1 MAMNMTINKARILC
15 VDDEPG
21 ILRALSWVLKKDY
34 SISTATSGEEA
45 LKVLKDKDFDVIISD
60 QRMPGMMGAE
70 LLEKASQIQPQ
81 AIRLLLTGYSDM
93 EYVLDSINKGEIF
106 RFIKKPWHIPELKR
120 IVGEAVDIAIG
131 SNTTTATPAAN
142 ASNAPKLLLVDDDPE
157 VISMVKEIMG
167 NSESLS
173 IATSI
178 SESVIALS
186 DSSKIG
192 VVISDLEVGGV
203 DVSGLLKVLKSK
215 APEITTVVVSSR
227 SDIQDVINLINQ
239 GQVYRFIF
247 KPTKRGALKI
257 MIQSALEKHS
267 KLMQDPSSRRRH
279 MVEKLDSSDFES
291 LMRDVKKHAAEES
304 ATADLNEP
312 GMLKRF
318 SSGFAKLFG
327 G

>member
-1 MAMNMTINKARILC
+1 MNTTNKARILC

-34 SISTATSGEEA
+34 SISTANSGEEA
-45 LKVLKDKDFDVIISD
+45 LKILQDQDFEVIISD

-70 LLEKASQIQPQ
+70 LLEKASQMQPQ
-81 AIRLLLTGYSDM
+81 AIRILLTGYSDM
-93 EYVLDSINKGEIF
+93 EYVLDAINKGEIF

-120 IVGEAVDIAIG
+120 IVGEAVDIAAG
-131 SNTTTATPAAN
+131 TAASAATPEAHE
-142 ASNAPKLLLVDDDPE
+142 SHAPKLLLVDDDPE
-157 VISMVKEIMG
+157 TISMVKEVMG
-167 NSESLS
+167 NSELLS
-173 IATSI
+173 VATTI
-178 SESVIALS
+178 RESVIALS
-186 DSSKIG
+186 DSSRIG

-203 DVSGLLKVLKSK
+203 DVSGLLKVLKNK

-247 KPTKRGALKI
+247 KPVKKGALKI

-267 KLMQDPSSRRRH
+267 KMMQDPASRRRH
-279 MVEKLDSSDFES
+279 MVEKLESGDFES
-291 LMRDVKKHAAEES
+291 IMADVKKHAAEES
-304 ATADLNEP
+304 GAGDAKDAGL
-312 GMLKRF
+312 LKRF